1 MKDVGGAVLAGSSP
15 PFLGRERAAVD
26 VDVGPERRSPR
37 YHETC
42 LLCLAIW
49 IWREAAPLGGILVIR
64 QPRTARRGRPALR
77 RGGAQSSR
85 PMEAFPSIAGG
96 NDLLLTVAAHL
107 PLSDLAR
114 SLRVCKAWKAVLDGS
129 PLVWRSLCSRAWQGK
144 MYVPATLRALAENDF
159 SSEDDTRE
167 AESRQRHN
175 LMGLKI
181 SELKELM
188 RKLKMQVKVGDLIE
202 KSDFADAILDARRA
216 EAAGYTA
223 TQNLLTRPW
232 LLVRPY
238 EASPKAAL
246 RLSLADAKRL
256 RISQEELTSLTF
268 CVRLRDDGPLAQV
281 LCFDPWWQG
290 KSHGQARFSEDGRVC
305 FTWPPDPD
313 EPGAELNPFA
323 SMGMRDLTL
332 GWELLDGCVVQLLLG
347 SSGGPQEIV
356 CRHPDTWGWILYSG
370 GTVWTSWPMPPCIN
384 VEGKLVCSDPLLREP
399 VLCKLPSELREF

>member
-1 MKDVGGAVLAGSSP
+1 MDGIFIMARDSLKIP
-15 PFLGRERAAVD
+15 RE
-26 VDVGPERRSPR
+26 GMRREKR
-37 YHETC
+37 
-42 LLCLAIW
+42 LF
-49 IWREAAPLGGILVIR
+49 WREEAPLGGISLWQRLCIH
-64 QPRTARRGRPALR
+64 
-77 RGGAQSSR
+77 
-85 PMEAFPSIAGG
+85 MEAFPSIAGG

-114 SLRVCKAWKAVLDGS
+114 SLRVCKAWKAVFDGS
-129 PLVWRSLCSRAWQGK
+129 PLVWRSQCNRAWQGK

-159 SSEDDTRE
+159 SSEDDTQE
-167 AESRQRHN
+167 AESRRRHN
-175 LMGLKI
+175 LMGFKI

-202 KSDFADAILDARRA
+202 KSDFADAILDAERA

-223 TQNLLTRPW
+223 TQNLLARPW
-232 LLVRPY
+232 VLVRQD

-290 KSHGQARFSEDGRVC
+290 KSHGQARFSEHGRVF

-347 SSGGPQEIV
+347 SGPPSGGPQEIV

-399 VLCKLPSELREF
+399 VLCKLPSELEREF